1 MYILISFFLVL
12 GRVEFCLPTAAM
24 SSGFICLV
32 SVSGQGE
39 LGIEMEI
46 IFCSLHG
53 EAKDDADSDG
63 DLDVSAA
70 HRVRLVVLSLLAIG
84 VENMLLPD
92 GGFWVKVV
100 SAVDD
105 FGSFCRVTG
114 GFYGDGRL
122 LFPPVNLGDV
132 VADIRSSFQARF
144 GSGSRLPALAAS
156 PCVGTHR
163 RGRPVGGAPA
173 SVKADGGGI
182 LRVCALEGLECNLLS
197 FRGLCVAWGA
207 LFQY

>member
-63 DLDVSAA
+63 DGGLDVSAA

-84 VENMLLPD
+84 VENMLLPG
-92 GGFWVKVV
+92 GGF
-100 SAVDD
+100 
-105 FGSFCRVTG
+105 
-114 GFYGDGRL
+114 
-122 LFPPVNLGDV
+122 
-132 VADIRSSFQARF
+132 
-144 GSGSRLPALAAS
+144 
-156 PCVGTHR
+156 
-163 RGRPVGGAPA
+163 
-173 SVKADGGGI
+173 
-182 LRVCALEGLECNLLS
+182 
-197 FRGLCVAWGA
+197 
-207 LFQY
+207 

>member
-1 MYILISFFLVL
+1 VMYILVSFFLVL
-12 GRVEFCLPTAAM
+12 GRVEFHLPAVAM
-24 SSGFICLV
+24 SSGFVCLV

-39 LGIEMEI
+39 LGIEMEM

-53 EAKDDADSDG
+53 EAKDGASS
-63 DLDVSAA
+63 DVSAA
-70 HRVRLVVLSLLAIG
+70 RRVRLVVLSLLAIE
-84 VENMLLPD
+84 VELLPG

-100 SAVDD
+100 GAVGD

-122 LFPPVNLGDV
+122 VFPLVNHGDV
-132 VADIRSSFQARF
+132 VADVHSSFQARF
-144 GSGSRLPALAAS
+144 GSGSRLSTLAAS

-173 SVKADGGGI
+173 SVKADGRGI
-182 LRVCALEGLECNLLS
+182 LRVCALEGLECNPLS
-197 FRGLCVAWGA
+197 FRGLCVIWGA